1 MEELDRYLAE
11 HKEAVWARMEAAA
24 TPEEAFAAACDA
36 RAAVRFASELCAAAA
51 IGKQADK
58 MILDDRE

>member
-1 MEELDRYLAE
+1 
-11 HKEAVWARMEAAA
+11 MEAAA